1 MKIIREFQKLYEGRI
16 RVFFFNFIDKRK
28 ISKEINKLDRKKAN
42 QKNDIPVKF
51 IKSNKDLFSHSM
63 CDNQ

>member
-51 IKSNKDLFSHSM
+51 IKSNKDLLSHFR
-63 CDNQ
+63 CDYQ

>member
-1 MKIIREFQKLYEGRI
+1 MKIIRESQKLYEEKI
-16 RVFFFNFIDKRK
+16 RVFSFNFVDKRK
-28 ISKEINKLDRKKAN
+28 ISKEINKLDRKNAY
-42 QKNDIPVKF
+42 QENDIPVKF